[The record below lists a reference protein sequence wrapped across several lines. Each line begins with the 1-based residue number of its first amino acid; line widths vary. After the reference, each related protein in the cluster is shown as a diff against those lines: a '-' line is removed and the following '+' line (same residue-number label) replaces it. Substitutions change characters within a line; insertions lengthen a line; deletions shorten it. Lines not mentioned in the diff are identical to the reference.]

1 MYFLPMSFNFGDFP
15 STLERIYE
23 REHCWRIATKLH
35 TSYSPGDRSEILEK
49 KTRKKLIELSVL
61 SESFVLC
68 TADPKPAFGKSNAV
82 QISGETTVEL
92 LYCISPDCQRN
103 SSMNEIERAC
113 RLQSS
118 LLQCFDVGRC
128 RKSMYLQVRKALS
141 PTLPPQ
147 LPSSHFVFLTVLFD
161 TFSGH

>member
-23 REHCWRIATKLH
+23 REHCWRIATNYIH
-35 TSYSPGDRSEILEK
+35 PTHPETGPRSSKK

-61 SESFVLC
+61 SESLVLC

-92 LYCISPDCQRN
+92 LYCMSPDCQRN
-103 SSMNEIERAC
+103 SSTYE
-113 RLQSS
+113 
-118 LLQCFDVGRC
+118 
-128 RKSMYLQVRKALS
+128 
-141 PTLPPQ
+141 
-147 LPSSHFVFLTVLFD
+147 
-161 TFSGH
+161 

>member
-23 REHCWRIATKLH
+23 REHCWRIATNYIH
-35 TSYSPGDRSEILEK
+35 PTHPETGPRSSKK

-61 SESFVLC
+61 SESLVLC
-68 TADPKPAFGKSNAV
+68 TADPKPAFGKSDVV
-82 QISGETTVEL
+82 QISGERTEEL

-128 RKSMYLQVRKALS
+128 RKSKYLQVRKAL
-141 PTLPPQ
+141 PD
-147 LPSSHFVFLTVLFD
+147 PSTSTPIIPLCFPDSIV
-161 TFSGH
+161 